1 MRVVFAGSP
10 QAAVPVLEAL
20 AASDH
25 EVGLVISQPERP
37 RGRVGTPLPTPVAEA
52 AGRLGLPVI
61 DPASI
66 NSADSLEAMD
76 EAGAGALCVAA
87 YGQILREP
95 LLSMRPC
102 INVHYSL
109 LPAYRGAAP
118 VERAIMDGAEQTG
131 VTIMQMEAGLD
142 TGPVASAQAIDID
155 PEEDAGSVT
164 ARLAAI
170 GGELLVQALDRLE
183 AGTLKFKA
191 QPKSGVSLAPKITVE
206 DRMLD
211 FSRPAVEVANQIR
224 ALSPHLG
231 AYCYI
236 DGQRFKI
243 WRAKARAE
251 PGLEGLSVDGDRL
264 VVGCGEGALEL
275 LELQP
280 PNRSRMPAAAF
291 LRGWRGALE
300 LGRAAQ

>member
-1 MRVVFAGSP
+1 MRVAFAGSP
-10 QAAVPVLEAL
+10 LAAVPVVEAL

-25 EVGLVISQPERP
+25 EVALVISQPEKP
-37 RGRVGTPLPTPVAEA
+37 RGRGGAPLPTAIAEA
-52 AGRLGLPVI
+52 AGRLGLPLI
-61 DPASI
+61 EPESI
-66 NSADSLEAMD
+66 NSADSLEALD
-76 EAGAGALCVAA
+76 QADVGALCVAA

-109 LPAYRGAAP
+109 LPALRGAAP
-118 VERAIMDGAEQTG
+118 VERAIMEGAEQTG
-131 VTIMQMEAGLD
+131 VTIMQMDAGLD
-142 TGPVASAQAIDID
+142 TGPIASSRKVDID
-155 PEEDAGSVT
+155 PEEDAGALT
-164 ARLAAI
+164 ARLAVL
-170 GGELLVQALDRLE
+170 GGEMLVEALDLLE
-183 AGTLKFKA
+183 AGKLKFKA
-191 QPKSGVSLAPKITVE
+191 QPKSRATLAPKLSIT
-206 DRMLD
+206 DRTLD
-211 FSRPAVEVANQIR
+211 FGRPATEVANRIR

-243 WRAKARAE
+243 WRGRARAE
-251 PGLEGLSVDGDRL
+251 AGLEGLSVDGERL
-264 VVGCGEGALEL
+264 VVGCGEGSLEV

-300 LGRAAQ
+300 LGRPA

>member
-1 MRVVFAGSP
+1 MRVAFAGSP
-10 QAAVPVLEAL
+10 LAAVPVLEAL

-25 EVGLVISQPERP
+25 EVALVISQPEKP
-37 RGRVGTPLPTPVAEA
+37 RGRGGAPLPTPIAEA
-52 AGRLGLPVI
+52 AERLKIPLIEPE
-61 DPASI
+61 SI
-66 NSADSLEAMD
+66 NSADSLEALD
-76 EAGAGALCVAA
+76 QAGVGALCVAA

-109 LPAYRGAAP
+109 LPALRGAAP
-118 VERAIMDGAEQTG
+118 VERAIMEGAEQTG
-131 VTIMQMEAGLD
+131 VTIMQMDAGLD
-142 TGPVASAQAIDID
+142 TGPIASARKVDID
-155 PEEDAGSVT
+155 PEEDAGAVT
-164 ARLAAI
+164 ARLAVL
-170 GGELLVQALDRLE
+170 GGELLVEALDHLE
-183 AGTLKFKA
+183 AGTLKFKP
-191 QPKSGVSLAPKITVE
+191 QPKTRATLAPKLSIT

-211 FSRPAVEVANQIR
+211 FSRPATEVANRIR

-243 WRAKARAE
+243 WRARARAE
-251 PGLEGLSVDGDRL
+251 AGLEGLSVDGERL
-264 VVGCGEGALEL
+264 VVGCGEGSLEV

-300 LGRAAQ
+300 LGRPA